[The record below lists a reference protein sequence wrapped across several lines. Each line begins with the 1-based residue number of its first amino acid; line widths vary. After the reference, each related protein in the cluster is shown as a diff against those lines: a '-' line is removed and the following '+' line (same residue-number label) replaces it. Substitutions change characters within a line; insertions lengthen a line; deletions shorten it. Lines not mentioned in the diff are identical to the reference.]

1 MQLQTGEYQKLQ
13 VRQYPQRTLR
23 ETAEGRYWKQF
34 RGTTAL
40 QQVSESAAR
49 WTASI
54 SSAALLQL
62 NARAD
67 RRRHSHRLCAGVPLQ
82 LCGHELHPGE
92 AWSVNAIRTPP
103 LKSHYV
109 LWDASRRPYPCGMQ
123 VLLYN
128 GRTQQLERQVTR
140 FKDIAYSG
148 CYRVDGRLLTAGG
161 ENGIVQ
167 VRDGR
172 QHDVG
177 LVLHLAIHRVLGPH
191 VRPRNALVVDSEFC
205 VYEQVFD
212 VGSRAVLRQL
222 KGHQRPVHVAR
233 FSPDKL
239 HVLSGGDDATV

>member
-1 MQLQTGEYQKLQ
+1 MCVQIGGVTHIDFAPVYPFNYAVTSSTRVRLAASMQH
-13 VRQYPQRTLR
+13 
-23 ETAEGRYWKQF
+23 GRHAIHKIGRHILLDAF
-34 RGTTAL
+34 RR
-40 QQVSESAAR
+40 SYS
-49 WTASI
+49 
-54 SSAALLQL
+54 
-62 NARAD
+62 
-67 RRRHSHRLCAGVPLQ
+67 CA
-82 LCGHELHPGE
+82 
-92 AWSVNAIRTPP
+92 
-103 LKSHYV
+103 
-109 LWDASRRPYPCGMQ
+109 MQ

-167 VRDGR
+167 VHYDRHD
-172 QHDVG
+172 DVG
-177 LVLHLAIHRVLGPH
+177 LVLYFGRHWVQCCH
-191 VRPRNALVVDSEFC
+191 VHSHNALVLVREHCVDA
-205 VYEQVFD
+205 QVFD